1 MARFGLA
8 MLTLLALCGIARAVE
23 YDPPKDLDVT
33 GPYTQAA
40 SGMVFPEHVLGF
52 DRTAVTRYNSEGS
65 EESAD
70 YELDQPDA
78 QAAVTVYV
86 FPAPADIA
94 DALVSNLSRDE
105 VADALYMIAEQL
117 FGDEEEAI
125 QDLHPGAELID
136 EGDTSITEQGRQ
148 FPGNYAAYRYDE
160 NAFGKRQRVDSKLYL
175 FPMVAGK
182 WMVKFRITAPDA
194 NGDAEAEKFV
204 RTLPWTIHNLTGTA
218 N

>member
-1 MARFGLA
+1 M
-8 MLTLLALCGIARAVE
+8 I
-23 YDPPKDLDVT
+23 
-33 GPYTQAA
+33 
-40 SGMVFPEHVLGF
+40 FPVQVLGF
-52 DRTAVTRYNSEGS
+52 ARTAITRYNSEGS

-70 YELDQPDA
+70 YEIDQPDA

-94 DALVSNLSRDE
+94 SALASNLPRDQ

-125 QDLHPGAELID
+125 QALHPGAELLD
-136 EGDTSITEQGRQ
+136 EGDTTITEQGKQ

-182 WMVKFRITAPDA
+182 WMVKFRITAADA
-194 NGDAEAEKFV
+194 NGTAQAEKFI
-204 RTLPWTIHNLTGTA
+204 RTLPWTIHNLTTPPA
-218 N
+218 P

>member
-1 MARFGLA
+1 MPRFVLV
-8 MLTLLALCGIARAVE
+8 MLTLLALSNFARADE
-23 YDPPKDLDVT
+23 YDPPRDLDVT
-33 GPYTQAA
+33 GPYTQVA
-40 SGMVFPEHVLGF
+40 SGMVFPEQLLGF
-52 DRTAVTRYNSEGS
+52 TRTAVTRYNSEGS

-70 YELDQPDA
+70 YELDQQGA

-94 DALVSNLSRDE
+94 DALVSTLPRDQ

-125 QDLHPGAELID
+125 QALHPGAELLD
-136 EGDTSITEQGRQ
+136 EGDTTITEQGKQ

-182 WMVKFRITAPDA
+182 WMVKYRITAADA
-194 NGDAEAEKFV
+194 NGYAQAEKFV
-204 RTLPWTIHNLTGTA
+204 RTLPWTIRGMTQPSP
-218 N
+218 

>member
-1 MARFGLA
+1 MPRFGLIF
-8 MLTLLALCGIARAVE
+8 LTLLALCTAAYAEE
-23 YDPPKDLDVT
+23 YDPPKDIDVT
-33 GPYTQAA
+33 GSYTQAA
-40 SGMVFPEHVLGF
+40 SGMIFPEHVLGF
-52 DRTAVTRYNSEGS
+52 ARTAITRYNSEGS

-94 DALVSNLSRDE
+94 SALVSNLPRDQ

-125 QDLHPGAELID
+125 QALHPGAELLD
-136 EGDTSITEQGRQ
+136 EGDTTITEQGKQ

-182 WMVKFRITAPDA
+182 WMVKFRITAADA
-194 NGDAEAEKFV
+194 NGTAQAEKFI
-204 RTLPWTIHNLTGTA
+204 RTLPWTIHNLTGSP
-218 N
+218 